1 MIVGGYILK
10 PRIIQDSDI
19 SDCSPCVRETW
30 DYLIREANHKDYKNG
45 KFEIKRGQ
53 LFRTY
58 DEILDALSWN
68 VGWRKKT
75 YTENQMKQAMKN
87 LREHGRITT
96 QKKPGGV
103 LITIC
108 KYDFYQNPDNY
119 EQTTEST
126 TEETIEK
133 PLKNHRQTSHNYKNE
148 KNVKNEKNISP
159 LVSDYSN
166 IKSMEEPLTVEQGE
180 SLVEEYGATAVKEIL
195 MQMENW
201 KPLKKKNKS
210 ANLTAQNWLK
220 RRTNGHSETEFDPEA
235 AKRFRGA
242 FK

>member
-1 MIVGGYILK
+1 MIKGGYILK

-30 DYLIREANHKDYKNG
+30 DYLIREANHEDYKNG

-58 DEILDALSWN
+58 DEILNALSWN
-68 VGWRKKT
+68 VGWRKET

-108 KYDFYQNPDNY
+108 KYSFYQNPKNY
-119 EQTTEST
+119 EQTKEEPTEQ
-126 TEETIEK
+126 TIEK
-133 PLKNHRQTSHNYKNE
+133 PSTNHRQTSHNYKNE
-148 KNVKNEKNISP
+148 KNVKNEKNNSKQVADVP
-159 LVSDYSN
+159 SLSEVQDYFKEKGFDTDLANKFYDYYNEPMEDRNGRVWKDQNGKTVKSWKQKALAVWMKSN
-166 IKSMEEPLTVEQGE
+166 GK
-180 SLVEEYGATAVKEIL
+180 KE
-195 MQMENW
+195 
-201 KPLKKKNKS
+201 K
-210 ANLTAQNWLK
+210 
-220 RRTNGHSETEFDPEA
+220 EFDPVKARE
-235 AKRFRGA
+235 FYEN
-242 FK
+242 